1 MFTILGTDGKE
12 YGPVTAGKIM
22 EWIRDGRANLQT
34 KARREGESE
43 WKTLADFT
51 DFATGNAHPPVIGA
65 APVSAGPAPAAGPVD
80 PKAYAEALL
89 ARGGSVDVFECLSRS
104 FHLWTGNFLPLVGVT
119 LLVVFIQFVI
129 GLIPVLGM
137 LSGFF
142 LNGVFYGG
150 LYYYYLGKIRGEP
163 REVGDAFAGF
173 SRALVPLMLTSLLQ
187 VAFMIALLCVFFIPW
202 IGFIVHAI
210 RHPGSPGELP
220 VLTPFALGLTGIGGL
235 VMLFMSIAW
244 IFSFPLVI
252 DKGLGPWTAM
262 SVSWRVVTRNWFGVF
277 FTVLLGAI
285 LTALG
290 VIGLFIGLLFT
301 LPLVIGAL
309 LYAYE
314 SLCNPPQPVAAS
326 PAVPAAPGG

>member
-43 WKTLADFT
+43 WKTLADFP
-51 DFATGNAHPPVIGA
+51 DFSTGSVTPPIIGA
-65 APVSAGPAPAAGPVD
+65 VPATGPAPAAGPVD
-80 PKAYAEALL
+80 PKAYADALL
-89 ARGGSVDVFECLSRS
+89 AHRNSVDVFECLSRS

-119 LLVVFIQFVI
+119 LLVVLVQFVI
-129 GLIPVLGM
+129 GLIPLLGM
-137 LSGFF
+137 LSGLF

-150 LYYYYLGKIRGEP
+150 LYYYYLGKMRGEP
-163 REVGDAFAGF
+163 RQVGDAFAGF
-173 SRALVPLMLTSLLQ
+173 SKALVPLMLTSLIQ
-187 VAFMIALLCVFFIPW
+187 AGIAIAMILVFFAPW
-202 IGFIVHAI
+202 IGFIIHAI
-210 RHPGSPGELP
+210 RHPGAPGELP
-220 VLTPFALGLTGIGGL
+220 PFSPLMIGLTGIGSL
-235 VMLFMSIAW
+235 VMAFVSLSW
-244 IFSFPLVI
+244 IFAFPLVI

-277 FTVLLGAI
+277 FTVFLGAI
-285 LTALG
+285 LTMLG
-290 VIGLFIGLLFT
+290 VIGLFIGVFLT

-314 SLCNPPQPVAAS
+314 SLCNPPQPAAS
-326 PAVPAAPGG
+326 PAVPAQPEGS